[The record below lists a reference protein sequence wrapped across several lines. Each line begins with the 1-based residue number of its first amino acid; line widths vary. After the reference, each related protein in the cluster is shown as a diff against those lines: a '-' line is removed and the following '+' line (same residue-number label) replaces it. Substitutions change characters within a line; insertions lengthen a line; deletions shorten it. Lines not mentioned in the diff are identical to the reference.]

1 MPIAEPTVEV
11 VDKDGHHVSNPR
23 MDPSIMNFIMLAS
36 VASQAVRIRKYFDDR
51 TSRGLIQTYNIAATD
66 VIQEIKVDYPAQSIT
81 IFNDGVDSVFIGV
94 NTTGRP
100 KATLNNGEQLNIDY
114 EVHKIRLLYLQ
125 CNPGEVANV
134 RIIAK
139 D

>member
-1 MPIAEPTVEV
+1 
-11 VDKDGHHVSNPR
+11 
-23 MDPSIMNFIMLAS
+23 
-36 VASQAVRIRKYFDDR
+36 
-51 TSRGLIQTYNIAATD
+51 
-66 VIQEIKVDYPAQSIT
+66 
-81 IFNDGVDSVFIGV
+81 
-94 NTTGRP
+94 
-100 KATLNNGEQLNIDY
+100 LNNGEQLNIDY